1 MAAKADLMESM
12 MRKLDVRD
20 AIADMPSAA
29 SVMRG
34 AALRCLTCGH
44 AGECKTWL
52 AENEA
57 PQHAPRLLPQP
68 GSVRVRRRDLKHHSR
83 KRAPVSGEEHAR
95 TQRPE
100 AYGAQLKDRD
110 ALWEGVRRKPDLA
123 FGRGQARRTDDAG
136 RREPPGGS

>member
-1 MAAKADLMESM
+1 MGTLGFVERMAAKADLMESM

-29 SVMRG
+29 SVMRS

-57 PQHAPRLLPQP
+57 PQHAPDYCRN
-68 GSVRVRRRDLKHHSR
+68 RDLFEF
-83 KRAPVSGEEHAR
+83 AAEI
-95 TQRPE
+95 
-100 AYGAQLKDRD
+100 
-110 ALWEGVRRKPDLA
+110 
-123 FGRGQARRTDDAG
+123 
-136 RREPPGGS
+136 